1 MPFTELKYMPER
13 GYEPLTF
20 DSPLVYYVV
29 GVRGSAKSSLL
40 ETIGEYYLDG
50 ENCVLDLFS
59 ARDSENL
66 AWLRSPWAE
75 HKKIL
80 LLHGENVDVVAPF
93 KTLKAK
99 FLTLHDFDVYDLV
112 ISSPL
117 LYAVPNDEFEAVNHI
132 INILYRRPPS
142 WKKIIYCL
150 VREAANLFYS
160 RLKISPSQLTAKSEV
175 SYLTREMRHQGI
187 SLALDTQQNTAVDY
201 QIRTQADFSFI
212 KRMGVIGISKDDPLF
227 FLYKYFDPSYIRRMP
242 RGEFIL
248 VGKGGSLALGTF
260 EPLPWHKKPRENILA
275 KTDVHV
281 EYGESTEPI
290 QGSTE
295 NVIGDE
301 EHARIITLSVK
312 DGLSMEKVG
321 KQLKRSKATVFKHIH
336 EHDEAIVRSGFC
348 PRCQRAKSI
357 YFIQKAMKGTVK

>member
-1 MPFTELKYMPER
+1 MPFNSLSYLPER
-13 GYEPLTF
+13 GFEPLKF
-20 DSPLVYYVV
+20 DSPLVYYVL
-29 GVRGSAKSSLL
+29 GVRGAAKSSLL
-40 ETIGEYYLDG
+40 ETIAEYYLDE

-66 AWLRSPWAE
+66 SWLRSPWAE

-80 LLHGENVDVVAPF
+80 LLHGENTDVVAPF

-99 FLTLHDFDVYDLV
+99 NLTLHDFDIYDLI

-117 LYAVPNDEFEAVNHI
+117 LYETPNAEFESVNNI
-132 INILYRRPPS
+132 INLLYRRPPS

-201 QIRTQADFSFI
+201 QIRTQSDFVFV
-212 KRMGVIGISKDDPLF
+212 KKLGVIGISKDDPLF
-227 FLYKYFDPSYIRRMP
+227 FLYKFFDPSYIRRMP
-242 RGEFIL
+242 KGEFIL
-248 VGKGGSLALGTF
+248 VGKGGALALGTF

-281 EYGESTEPI
+281 EYGETKEPM

-301 EHARIITLSVK
+301 EHVRIVGLTIQ
-312 DGLSMEKVG
+312 GLSMEKVG
-321 KQLKRSKATVFKHIH
+321 KETKRSKATIFKHVH

-348 PRCQRAKSI
+348 PKCQRAKSI
-357 YFIQKAMKGTVK
+357 FFIQKALKGAVQ